1 MPKWELLVKRK
12 QLTLENM
19 LLSKAMTPSLLFEKT
34 LLAVARFYE
43 HNDLLVFLVPL
54 LLLTLL
60 LLIIKPN
67 RRKVLF
73 LLGVA
78 LLLLQFE
85 YTQVIFKEVKTDWL
99 NQIFAPDFRFRQYHF
114 ATFFFQELVPL
125 VLGALGW
132 MSLALAALI

>member
-1 MPKWELLVKRK
+1 MTQTLLG
-12 QLTLENM
+12 
-19 LLSKAMTPSLLFEKT
+19 EKT
-34 LLAVARFYE
+34 FLAFVRFYE

-60 LLIIKPN
+60 LLIIKPH

-99 NQIFAPDFRFRQYHF
+99 NQIFAPDFRFRGYHF
-114 ATFFFQELVPL
+114 ATFFFQEIIPL
-125 VLGALGW
+125 VLGILGW
-132 MSLALAALI
+132 LSLTLAALL